1 MLNKIPLKH
10 VLVAPFLGLIF
21 LSVALVGYASLHN
34 GRQAVNQV
42 VNTLRNEID
51 SRIVDHLNRFLA
63 LPHQINQ
70 TNAAVMEKG
79 LIDAADQKGLARY
92 FQEQIRIFDSVT
104 SINFSNTRGGL
115 VNAGREGFQGDLYV
129 IMTDDF
135 RSGTFRKFAL
145 DRDGTPG
152 TLLNTLAGFDG
163 RIRPWY
169 IRSVKEKGPV
179 WSDAYVLFTGQDL
192 SVCAGLPVYDDQDRL
207 LGVLAVD
214 LFLSHLSDFLS
225 QLNVGESGQSFIL
238 ERSGLLIASSTGE
251 KPLIH
256 ANGTGIPRR
265 IDARKSASPLTRM
278 AARTLAETCDG
289 YLNIQNHGQFEFTLD
304 HQRQFATFT
313 PFKDPHGLDWVIV
326 TVIPE
331 KDFMGHIS
339 KNNRAT
345 LLVMMITLIIAAGI
359 SLFIAYRITRPVSDL
374 NTAVSEISRGKWDQH
389 VGYRG
394 RISEIRALTEA
405 FNDMAG
411 QLEHMFTGLKSAEA
425 RIRQLEKAESLDR
438 MAEAVAHHYN
448 NQLSVVMGNLELA
461 LIQMDEE
468 NQADQIQVLEN
479 AMKATR
485 RAARMGDE
493 MLSLLGNK
501 TVRCQRLDMVEIC
514 RNFLAGFQARLPEGM
529 SLQVH
534 LPESSLWVMANAE
547 QMETL
552 LDNLLQNACEAMEE
566 KTGRIEVEIRMANPG
581 DISQKHRWPVTF
593 TPNADRY
600 VRVSVTDQGDGIE
613 AVQLEKIFDPFFST
627 RFIGRGLGLP
637 LSLSIVKSHNGCI
650 VLESI
655 PGNGSTFHIFL
666 PEAA

>member
-1 MLNKIPLKH
+1 MKKISLQW
-10 VLVAPFLGLIF
+10 VLVAPFLVLIF
-21 LSVALVGYASLHN
+21 LSVALVGYVSMLN

-42 VNTLRNEID
+42 VDTLRGEID
-51 SRIVDHLNRFLA
+51 SRIIEHLNRFLI

-92 FQEQIRIFDSVT
+92 FQEQIRIFESVT

-115 VNAGREGFQGDLYV
+115 VNAGREGFHGDLYV

-135 RSGTFRKFAL
+135 RSGVFRKFAL
-145 DRDGTPG
+145 DHDGNPG

-169 IRSVKEKGPV
+169 IRSVKKNGPA

-192 SVCAGLPVYDDQDRL
+192 SVCAGLPVYDDQGRL

-214 LFLSHLSDFLS
+214 LFMSHLSDFLS

-251 KPLIH
+251 KPLIQ

-265 IDARKSASPLTRM
+265 IDARKSTHPLTRM
-278 AARTLAETCDG
+278 AARTLAETFDG
-289 YLNIQNHGQFEFTLD
+289 YQKIQNHGQFEFTLD

-359 SLFIAYRITRPVSDL
+359 SLFIACKITRPVSDL
-374 NTAVSEISRGKWDQH
+374 NMAASAISRGKWDRR

-394 RISEIRALTEA
+394 RISEIRDLTEA
-405 FNDMAG
+405 FNDMVG
-411 QLEHMFTGLKSAEA
+411 QLEQMFTGLKSAEA
-425 RIRQLEKAESLDR
+425 SIRQLEKAESLDR
-438 MAEAVAHHYN
+438 MAGAVAHHYN
-448 NQLSVVMGNLELA
+448 NQLSAVMGNLELA
-461 LIQMDEE
+461 MMQKDE
-468 NQADQIQVLEN
+468 NDPAGQAQVLEE
-479 AMKATR
+479 AMKAAR

-501 TVRCQRLDMVEIC
+501 PVRRSRLDLVETC
-514 RNFLAGFQARLPEGM
+514 RGPLGDLQRRMPDHI
-529 SLQVH
+529 SLHVN
-534 LPESSLWVMANAE
+534 LPESGLQVVANAG
-547 QMETL
+547 QMLDL
-552 LDNLLQNACEAMEE
+552 LENLVANAREAMDE
-566 KTGRIEVEIRMANPG
+566 KTGRIQVDMGMADTANIP
-581 DISQKHRWPVTF
+581 REPLWPLTF
-593 TPNADRY
+593 SPDADRY
-600 VRVSVTDQGDGIE
+600 VRVSVKDQGNGIE
-613 AVQLEKIFDPFFST
+613 TAQMEKIFDPFFST
-627 RFIGRGLGLP
+627 RFIGRGLGLS

-650 VLESI
+650 LLETI
-655 PGNGSTFHIFL
+655 PGNGSTFHVFL
-666 PEAA
+666 PEAS

>member
-1 MLNKIPLKH
+1 MKKISLQW
-10 VLVAPFLGLIF
+10 VLVVPFLGLIF
-21 LSVALVGYASLHN
+21 LSVALVGYVSMHH

-42 VNTLRNEID
+42 VDTLRNEID
-51 SRIVDHLNRFLA
+51 SRILDHLNRFLT

-70 TNAAVMEKG
+70 TNAAVLEKG
-79 LIDAADQKGLARY
+79 LIDAADQNGLARH

-115 VNAGREGFQGDLYV
+115 VNAGREGFHGDQYV

-135 RSGTFRKFAL
+135 RSGVFRKFAL
-145 DRDGTPG
+145 DRDGNPG
-152 TLLNTLAGFDG
+152 MLLNTLAGFDG
-163 RIRPWY
+163 RKRPWY
-169 IRSVKEKGPV
+169 IRSVREKGPV

-192 SVCAGLPVYDDQDRL
+192 SVCAGLPVYDHQDRL

-238 ERSGLLIASSTGE
+238 ERSGQLIASSTGE
-251 KPLIH
+251 KPLIP
-256 ANGTGIPRR
+256 ADGTGIPRR
-265 IDARKSASPLTRM
+265 IDARKSAHPLTRM

-289 YLNIQNHGQFEFTLD
+289 YLNIQNHGQFEFSLD

-339 KNNRAT
+339 KNNRTT
-345 LLVMMITLIIAAGI
+345 LLVMMITLIITAGI
-359 SLFIAYRITRPVSDL
+359 SLFIACKISRPVSDL
-374 NTAVSEISRGKWDQH
+374 NMTASAISRGKWDRR
-389 VGYRG
+389 VEYRG
-394 RISEIRALTEA
+394 RISEIWDLTEA
-405 FNDMAG
+405 FNDMVG
-411 QLEHMFTGLKSAEA
+411 QLEHMFTGLKTAEA
-425 RIRQLEKAESLDR
+425 RIHQLEKAESLDR
-438 MAEAVAHHYN
+438 MAGAVAHHYN

-461 LIQMDEE
+461 MIQTDAEDVS
-468 NQADQIQVLEN
+468 DQIQSLEN

-501 TVRCQRLDMVEIC
+501 TVRCRRLDLVEAC
-514 RNFLAGFQARLPEGM
+514 RGFLVDFQARMPEGL
-529 SLQVH
+529 SLQVR
-534 LPESSLWVMANAE
+534 LPEVSLWVMANAK
-547 QMETL
+547 QMERL
-552 LDNLLQNACEAMEE
+552 LDNLVQNACEAMEE
-566 KTGRIEVEIRMANPG
+566 KSGRIEVEIGMANPE
-581 DISQKHRWPVTF
+581 DISKKNCWPLTF
-593 TPNADRY
+593 SPNTVRY
-600 VRVSVTDQGDGIE
+600 VHVSVKDQGDGI
-613 AVQLEKIFDPFFST
+613 AADQMEKVFDPFFST

-637 LSLSIVKSHNGCI
+637 LSLSIVKSHNGCM

-655 PGNGSTFHIFL
+655 PGNGSTFHVFL
-666 PEAA
+666 PETA